1 VTSDDPTR
9 GAPGL
14 VSDALGHLSRIIRG
28 EVALARSEVAVS
40 LHQARHAFVLLIVAV
55 VLSITALNV
64 LSASLVA
71 WVMRAGLAPHWA
83 TLAIGTGFAIAAAI
97 GARIGFAALRSAD
110 LVPTRTIEGLRRD
123 AETLKEGLTP

>member
-1 VTSDDPTR
+1 MTTDDTAR
-9 GAPGL
+9 SAPGL

-40 LHQARHAFVLLIVAV
+40 LHAARRGLILLTVAV

-64 LSASLVA
+64 LSAALIA

-83 TLAIGTGFAIAAAI
+83 TLVVGVGFAIAAAT
-97 GARIGFAALRSAD
+97 AAWVGFAALRPSH
-110 LVPTRTIEGLRRD
+110 LVPSRAISGLRRD
-123 AETLKEGLTP
+123 AETLKEGLIP

>member
-1 VTSDDPTR
+1 MSTEDPIR

-40 LHQARHAFVLLIVAV
+40 LHVARRGLILLTIAV
-55 VLSITALNV
+55 VLLITALNV

-71 WVMRAGLAPHWA
+71 WVMRAGLPAHLA
-83 TLAIGTGFAIAAAI
+83 TLIVGASFAIAAAL
-97 GARIGFAALRSAD
+97 AAWIGFAALRPGN
-110 LVPTRTIEGLRRD
+110 LVPSRAIAGLQRD
-123 AETLKEGLTP
+123 AETLKEGLTS